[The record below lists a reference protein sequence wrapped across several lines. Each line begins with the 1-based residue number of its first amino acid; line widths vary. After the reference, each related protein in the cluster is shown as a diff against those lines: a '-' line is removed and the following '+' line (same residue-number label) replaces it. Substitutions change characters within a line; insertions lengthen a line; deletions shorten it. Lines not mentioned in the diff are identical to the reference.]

1 MMMVV
6 MISLAMIPTIRGQVN
21 REIDQFEDLL
31 AVDSFDNEVFVVRPP
46 PRKASSR
53 KTSSKFGGGPVIN
66 QISTR
71 DRFSKPSRS
80 GGGAQVQ
87 HSKMNDDGSYSFR
100 YETKDGVARQERGQ
114 PGGGVTGSWSYVGAD
129 GSWSYVG

>member
-1 MMMVV
+1 MSVSLMMMMMVV
-6 MISLAMIPTIRGQVN
+6 MISLARGQVN

-46 PRKASSR
+46 SRKASFR
-53 KTSSKFGGGPVIN
+53 KTSSKFGGRPVIN

-71 DRFSKPSRS
+71 DRFTKPSGS
-80 GGGAQVQ
+80 GARVQ

-100 YETKDGVARQERGQ
+100 YETRDGV
-114 PGGGVTGSWSYVGAD
+114 
-129 GSWSYVG
+129 